1 MPAAFVL
8 LYNVTLLKDFYNSR
22 LINFSTAYTRHPSVS
37 PHPLCQSSS
46 PFVKL
51 QSPYT
56 WQYRLQH
63 QSVGT
68 KGWAERWGE
77 GEETC
82 DKTRWI
88 ERRREKESVLPRTCQ
103 PFYYHDVCAFITVPA
118 NKNLLK
124 PMGRQLCW
132 DLVEC
137 ERAWTVH
144 WSVRHLSFTCVGCR
158 EGHWKMCRGQWSVR
172 LICSRRDLWTG
183 RRLEDIAGTWLTL
196 HCEELCSRHRLMLC
210 RSKTIVPLD

>member
-137 ERAWTVH
+137 EQAWTVH

-158 EGHWKMCRGQWSVR
+158 EGHWKMCRGQAAAVVSETHLFKERFVDR
-172 LICSRRDLWTG
+172 QKIRRHRWYM
-183 RRLEDIAGTWLTL
+183 AHLTL
-196 HCEELCSRHRLMLC
+196 WRAVQQTQTNAVS
-210 RSKTIVPLD
+210 